1 VAVAGSDEGFR
12 EFVLSASPS
21 LLRTGWMLT
30 GDRALAEDLLQT
42 ALAKTWPH
50 WSRISKD
57 GAPSAYVRTVMV
69 RTYASWA
76 GRRWWGEAPTES
88 LPQNAAEDGAYRA
101 ADERDRLAR
110 SLAALPRQQRAVVV
124 LRYYLDLSEQQAA
137 DALGVSVGTVK
148 TQASRALSRLR
159 AMPADR
165 PEKERERQ

>member
-1 VAVAGSDEGFR
+1 MATSDEGFR
-12 EFVLSASPS
+12 EFVLSASPG

-50 WSRISKD
+50 WSRIAKD
-57 GAPSAYVRTVMV
+57 GMPAAYVRTVMV

-76 GRRWWGEAPTES
+76 GRRWSGETPSEALPES
-88 LPQNAAEDGAYRA
+88 FAEDGAFGA
-101 ADERDRLAR
+101 ADERDRLQRA
-110 SLAALPRQQRAVVV
+110 LATLPRQQRAVIV

-137 DALGVSVGTVK
+137 DAIGCSVGTIK

-159 AMPADR
+159 ATSADR
-165 PEKERERQ
+165 SEKERERQ

>member
-1 VAVAGSDEGFR
+1 MAKSDEGFR

-57 GAPSAYVRTVMV
+57 GTPAAYVRTVMV

-76 GRRWWGEAPTES
+76 GRRWSGETPSET
-88 LPQNAAEDGAYRA
+88 LP
-101 ADERDRLAR
+101 ER
-110 SLAALPRQQRAVVV
+110 
-124 LRYYLDLSEQQAA
+124 
-137 DALGVSVGTVK
+137 
-148 TQASRALSRLR
+148 
-159 AMPADR
+159 
-165 PEKERERQ
+165 